1 VLLKR
6 IRAAVL
12 DNKVIEDCERVPLL
26 LLVVDGPLLTQTKLL
41 LVEAVHLLPLD
52 EYWVPKEIVH
62 GEDQAVIHATQ
73 PMQWRLKEDLTAI
86 KQPPLT
92 VPLGLLKLEEGP
104 PSVACLLLIVLK
116 CLNLLLSM
124 GLTSCGSAAP
134 AELLVLEMDL

>member
-1 VLLKR
+1 M
-6 IRAAVL
+6 
-12 DNKVIEDCERVPLL
+12 L

-41 LVEAVHLLPLD
+41 LVEAVHLLPLH
-52 EYWVPKEIVH
+52 EYWVPKDIVH

-86 KQPPLT
+86 KQLPLT

-104 PSVACLLLIVLK
+104 PSVACLLLVVLE

-134 AELLVLEMDL
+134 AELPVLERDL